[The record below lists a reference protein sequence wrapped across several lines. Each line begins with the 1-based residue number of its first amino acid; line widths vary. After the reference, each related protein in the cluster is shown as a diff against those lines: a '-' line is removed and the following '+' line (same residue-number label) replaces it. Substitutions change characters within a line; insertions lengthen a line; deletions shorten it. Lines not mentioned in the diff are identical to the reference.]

1 MDDENLS
8 GTTLLATVYKTFL
21 QRKHTLVSL
30 PRIVAIPVQAPE
42 NPGLIPPALM
52 MYQQL
57 HIVEIGTK
65 YWIVGQGEIKPADNT
80 DHYAADI
87 LALRC
92 TVLDPPVDRVV
103 SALEQNCGQFSQ
115 SVVVARQNGLLSFD
129 HGDIGKKLLKYLKE
143 ELVASIIK
151 SYSAHS
157 SYHYRPGLVGPF
169 AAALEKIL
177 T

>member
-1 MDDENLS
+1 MSDENLS
-8 GTTLLATVYKTFL
+8 GTTLLATVYETFL
-21 QRKHTLVSL
+21 QRKHTLINL
-30 PRIVAIPVQAPE
+30 PGIVAIPVQAPE
-42 NPGLIPPALM
+42 NPGLIPHALM

-65 YWIVGQGEIKPADNT
+65 CWIMGQGEIETVDNV

-92 TVLDPPVDRVV
+92 TVLDPPADRVV
-103 SALEQNCGQFSQ
+103 SALEQNCRQFSQ

-129 HGDIGKKLLKYLKE
+129 HGNLGKRLLKYLKE

-151 SYSAHS
+151 SDSAHS
-157 SYHYRPGLVGPF
+157 SYHYGPGLVGPF